1 MGEKDSVLLIHG
13 WPDDGNIWRH
23 QVSALLEAGYRVI
36 CPDLL
41 GYGSSDAPTEVDRYQ
56 LTALVSDMITLL
68 DQLGLEKIHCIAHD
82 YGAVLGWE
90 LAAHTERL
98 HTYQKLQALPNTS

>member
-1 MGEKDSVLLIHG
+1 MALNGNLVEVNGARYYVRDSGGEKDSVLLIHG

-41 GYGSSDAPTEVDRYQ
+41 GYG
-56 LTALVSDMITLL
+56 L
-68 DQLGLEKIHCIAHD
+68 K
-82 YGAVLGWE
+82 
-90 LAAHTERL
+90 
-98 HTYQKLQALPNTS
+98 